1 MQITPNVLMNTL
13 LANIQGQEQRL
24 NSLQQE
30 VATGQAFQV
39 PSDNPSAVTNTMAL
53 NDTLSQVQS
62 YQGSATAANNLLNET
77 NGVLQNII
85 HLTQSAS
92 SLATQ
97 ASNSTL
103 NSGDLTAIQQT
114 VKTDLTSL
122 TQLLNTQ
129 YQGTY
134 IFGGT
139 NNTAPPLQASSTT
152 ATWNPGASGNQNLT
166 FQVGSNQKVTAN
178 ITGWELTS
186 TPNGPGTVTPA
197 PSTAPTNA
205 FLTLYQDLQTFE
217 QNLTP
222 GTGGLNVSAV
232 QSSAHALRQD
242 LSTMTTLQSV
252 TGARLQRVANSNT
265 QLHSLTLN
273 LKQSIAQYSSANMAS
288 VTVQL
293 AQEEQAYQA
302 ALQSGS
308 QILPL
313 SLLNFIKP

>member
-13 LANIQGQEQRL
+13 LSNIQGQEQRL
-24 NSLQQE
+24 SALQQE
-30 VATGQAFQV
+30 VSTGQSFQV
-39 PSDNPSAVTNTMAL
+39 PSDNPSRVTNTMAL
-53 NDTLSQVQS
+53 NDTLSQVRS
-62 YQGSATAANNLLNET
+62 YQGSATAASNLLNET
-77 NGVLQNII
+77 NGALQNII

-92 SLATQ
+92 ALATQ
-97 ASNSTL
+97 AANSTL
-103 NSGDLTAIQQT
+103 NSGDLNAMQQT

-122 TQLLNTQ
+122 TQLLNSQ
-129 YQGTY
+129 YQGSY

-139 NNTAPPLQASSTT
+139 NNVSPPLQTGGAT
-152 ATWNPGASGNQNLT
+152 ATWNAGASGSQNLI
-166 FQVGSNQKVTAN
+166 FQVGSNQQVTGN

-186 TPNGPGTVTPA
+186 TPNGPGTVTPT
-197 PSTAPTNA
+197 PSPTPQNA
-205 FLTLYQDLQTFE
+205 FLTLYQDLKTFE

-222 GTGGLNVSAV
+222 GSTGVNVSAV

-252 TGARLQRVANSNT
+252 VGARLQRVQNSET
-265 QLHSLTLN
+265 QLSSLALN

-288 VTVQL
+288 VTIRL

>member
-13 LANIQGQEQRL
+13 LSNIQGQAQRI
-24 NSLQQE
+24 NTLQQE
-30 VATGQAFQV
+30 VSTGQSFQV

-62 YQGSATAANNLLNET
+62 YQGSATAASNLLNET
-77 NGVLQNII
+77 NGALQNII
-85 HLTQSAS
+85 QLTQSATA
-92 SLATQ
+92 LATQ

-129 YQGTY
+129 YQGSY

-139 NNTAPPLQASSTT
+139 NNMTPPLQTSGTA
-152 ATWNPGASGNQNLT
+152 ATWNSGATGVQNLT
-166 FQVGSNQKVTAN
+166 FQVGSNQTVTGN

-197 PSTAPTNA
+197 PSTAPQNA
-205 FLTLYQDLQTFE
+205 FLTLYQDLQTLE
-217 QNLTP
+217 TNLTP
-222 GTGGLNVSAV
+222 GSSGVNLTGIKASAK
-232 QSSAHALRQD
+232 ALGQD

-252 TGARLQRVANSNT
+252 VGARLQRVQNSQT
-265 QLHSLTLN
+265 QLSSLTLN